1 MKISIGYKDIS
12 GPWGGGINFSKQFI
26 KYFRENGIEVTN
38 DLDSNDIDII
48 LLTEPRR
55 FTEASSF
62 NHIDVFNYINKVNE
76 ETIVVNRIN
85 ECDERKNTK
94 GLNNFLINSSL
105 VSDHT
110 VFISSWLQELYLR
123 QGFQKKRFSTIH
135 NGADDKLFFPDE
147 KNSLPEKFRIVTHHW
162 GGNINKGFRA
172 YKQLDELLNEK
183 SFSMKFEFF
192 YIGNLPENFA
202 FHNVKVL
209 APMDQ
214 AEISKFL
221 RTCHIY
227 ITGSENEPAGM
238 HHIEG
243 AMSGLPILYI
253 DSGGITEY
261 CENYGLNYELKN
273 LREKLFELTDKYD
286 LYKESLKKYKFT
298 GKNMCK
304 EYLNLLQNLVQN
316 KRIILNER
324 NIDMP
329 RLKNQF
335 KFGKKYF
342 YL

>member
-1 MKISIGYKDIS
+1 
-12 GPWGGGINFSKQFI
+12 
-26 KYFRENGIEVTN
+26 
-38 DLDSNDIDII
+38 
-48 LLTEPRR
+48 
-55 FTEASSF
+55 
-62 NHIDVFNYINKVNE
+62 
-76 ETIVVNRIN
+76 
-85 ECDERKNTK
+85 
-94 GLNNFLINSSL
+94 
-105 VSDHT
+105 
-110 VFISSWLQELYLR
+110 
-123 QGFQKKRFSTIH
+123 
-135 NGADDKLFFPDE
+135 
-147 KNSLPEKFRIVTHHW
+147 
-162 GGNINKGFRA
+162 
-172 YKQLDELLNEK
+172 
-183 SFSMKFEFF
+183 MKFEFF

-273 LREKLFELTDKYD
+273 LREKLFELTYKYD

-304 EYLNLLQNLVQN
+304 EYLNLLQNLEQN
-316 KRIILNER
+316 KRIFLMKEI
-324 NIDMP
+324 
-329 RLKNQF
+329 
-335 KFGKKYF
+335 
-342 YL
+342 